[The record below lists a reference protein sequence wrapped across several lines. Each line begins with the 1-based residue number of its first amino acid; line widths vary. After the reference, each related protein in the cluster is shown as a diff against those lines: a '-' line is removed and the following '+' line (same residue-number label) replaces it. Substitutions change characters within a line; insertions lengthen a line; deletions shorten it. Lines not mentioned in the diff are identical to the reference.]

1 MTLFRFKYTNKMKV
15 KEWENIYCENS
26 NHIKQIGKIA
36 TLISE
41 KVEYKTKA
49 LLETKRVTLE

>member
-1 MTLFRFKYTNKMKV
+1 MKV